1 MAKRWVN
8 DELVDLLT
16 FMLDSRTI
24 DRKLLK
30 PFNLRSE
37 VTLNYWMIVER
48 LTVRFPFVKLF
59 LY

>member
-48 LTVRFPFVKLF
+48 YQTEWSG
-59 LY
+59 